1 MSSIPFIESPSCP
14 SAPTRPAC
22 FLLLPRCQCYFP
34 SSSFLLSFPF
44 SLSNRSI
51 IFQLLFVL
59 VGRTGQDRTGK
70 DWTGQ
75 DRTIFGTIPVSTYL
89 YIRSNTL
96 SILATS
102 TVLGYLINM
111 PVPLAAKGTYPIY
124 TWIASRRCI
133 IVHISL
139 RFPFT
144 ARLFVFR
151 SCTTTCHKNMS
162 VTFLADLVGRRTKV
176 WNRGT

>member
-75 DRTIFGTIPVSTYL
+75 DDIRDNTGIYISIHLIEYFVDPCNVYGTWVPDQHACPVSCQRYVPDLYL
-89 YIRSNTL
+89 DRVSSMHHRSHIFAFSFRCL
-96 SILATS
+96 SFR
-102 TVLGYLINM
+102 
-111 PVPLAAKGTYPIY
+111 VP
-124 TWIASRRCI
+124 
-133 IVHISL
+133 
-139 RFPFT
+139 
-144 ARLFVFR
+144 
-151 SCTTTCHKNMS
+151 
-162 VTFLADLVGRRTKV
+162 
-176 WNRGT
+176 